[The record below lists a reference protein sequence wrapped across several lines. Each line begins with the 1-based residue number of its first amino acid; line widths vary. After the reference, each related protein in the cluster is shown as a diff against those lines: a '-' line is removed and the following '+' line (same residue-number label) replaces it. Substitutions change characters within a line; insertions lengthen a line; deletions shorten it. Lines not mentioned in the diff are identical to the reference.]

1 MSITEMKKELVKDI
15 KGVDIEIAA
24 IRRKFYSK
32 LPDVPDEEE
41 LHDDVFD
48 YIIDHNNTLS
58 ETFKKVPELKD
69 IDVNDIKVECWFY
82 SDEVEKYCTIELD
95 DYYGAFEGYRYK
107 LIAGGDNH
115 GNLVVNGYHE
125 DNPNEIDIVYKLAH
139 LDSKNFDTFHT
150 YIDNLRNKVQRFFRY
165 LEPIQ
170 KSNRNK
176 IDKFSKYIRNHR
188 IEMVTDVYK
197 KLADMYLYIL
207 DYSDGGRQ
215 LYDVLITHSSV
226 LLADINRE
234 LNGVDV
240 DHEYFAVCRE
250 LKTLIIKV
258 RTDMREWYEN
268 VNKYVDN
275 IANENIGVSDMS
287 QYILSFV

>member
-1 MSITEMKKELVKDI
+1 MKKELVKDI

-115 GNLVVNGYHE
+115 GDLVVNGYHE

-139 LDSKNFDTFHT
+139 LNSKNFDTFHT

>member
-115 GNLVVNGYHE
+115 GDLVVNGYHE

-139 LDSKNFDTFHT
+139 LNSKNFDTFHT